1 VAHRNDT
8 GFTDRLQGP
17 FSAVYM
23 SVKPTRF
30 LLILPLPAG
39 PTSLYLSFETS
50 ANRMVP
56 FYNQITQQT
65 FSS

>member
-1 VAHRNDT
+1 VAQRNDA
-8 GFTDRLQGP
+8 GFADRLRGP

-30 LLILPLPAG
+30 ILILPLPAD
-39 PTSLYLSFETS
+39 PTSLDLSLEAS
-50 ANRMVP
+50 GNRMVP